1 MPLNC
6 SHPREDGSA
15 ADTEGMALVFT
26 EPVSE
31 LDAGLY
37 ICHVSYHHHTAN
49 VFIRVDVTSEET
61 QHSEFPRIRP
71 RLSIMV
77 AYRSVV
83 NWFVMNVWFP
93 Q

>member
-6 SHPREDGSA
+6 SYPREDGSA
-15 ADTEGMALVFT
+15 AHTVAMALVFT

-37 ICHVSYHHHTAN
+37 ICHVSYHHHMAK

-61 QHSEFPRIRP
+61 EHCEFCTYQP
-71 RLSIMV
+71 
-77 AYRSVV
+77 
-83 NWFVMNVWFP
+83 
-93 Q
+93 

>member
-6 SHPREDGSA
+6 SYPREDGSEA
-15 ADTEGMALVFT
+15 HTDAMALVFT

-37 ICHVSYHHHTAN
+37 ICNVSSQHHTTK

-61 QHSEFPRIRP
+61 EHSEFCTYQP
-71 RLSIMV
+71 
-77 AYRSVV
+77 
-83 NWFVMNVWFP
+83 
-93 Q
+93 